1 MNTFLSKLTI
11 VLFLISFLNLPAQVK
26 TKELKAKDIPTDIK
40 YEGTLKKAIQW
51 EDKAGYHIVIL
62 AETGIYINKDLPHE
76 SEGRDAE
83 LYAYHFL
90 DAEDLIVQVWKVFD
104 YIHDCELD
112 IEASFI
118 ENTLAVTDLNKDES
132 PEIWIMYKKVC
143 HGDVSPS
150 EMKII
155 MYENAKKYAMRGE
168 IKYNM
173 EMMMLLVA
181 NISWINHLK
190 RDLLFLEHSQLN
202 FGIKIFFRNGTE
214 TEYKKIERLK
224 FKHGVYN

>member
-168 IKYNM
+168 NKIQYGDDDAIGGEYILDKSFEKGPSVFRAFAIELWNK
-173 EMMMLLVA
+173 
-181 NISWINHLK
+181 NILQKW
-190 RDLLFLEHSQLN
+190 D
-202 FGIKIFFRNGTE
+202 
-214 TEYKKIERLK
+214 
-224 FKHGVYN
+224 